1 MTAVAPSVDVFR
13 VHSPA
18 ARAPANASTFA
29 VTIVIGTPSAIKLG
43 VNWPVKLNAM
53 ASGLRPAAVRVLPL
67 GLETALNSSKSC
79 TIPPGGTQQAPSSS
93 LMWRQ
98 LGHQIAGCQR
108 FDDPAANCWETVE
121 CHGFGL
127 YHIFSDTPGA
137 IDRSTSDWF
146 SRGQSLDCHPTSAP
160 AYNQGRILDVSP
172 ERRKHFESAARAGNS
187 WDLGQGDHLDN
198 AKI

>member
-1 MTAVAPSVDVFR
+1 MDGCHSKAPRIEPIWDPQILTWFSTTKLKPFVDTPTSIHIKHLSLSENR
-13 VHSPA
+13 WKGDPA

-93 LMWRQ
+93 LMWRRAVTPSSTLLQ
-98 LGHQIAGCQR
+98 FDVEASSHCSPPHQTGGG
-108 FDDPAANCWETVE
+108 W
-121 CHGFGL
+121 G
-127 YHIFSDTPGA
+127 
-137 IDRSTSDWF
+137 
-146 SRGQSLDCHPTSAP
+146 
-160 AYNQGRILDVSP
+160 
-172 ERRKHFESAARAGNS
+172 
-187 WDLGQGDHLDN
+187 
-198 AKI
+198 

>member
-67 GLETALNSSKSC
+67 GLETVLNSSKSC

-93 LMWRQ
+93 LMWSP
-98 LGHQIAGCQR
+98 HQTG
-108 FDDPAANCWETVE
+108 
-121 CHGFGL
+121 GG
-127 YHIFSDTPGA
+127 
-137 IDRSTSDWF
+137 
-146 SRGQSLDCHPTSAP
+146 
-160 AYNQGRILDVSP
+160 
-172 ERRKHFESAARAGNS
+172 
-187 WDLGQGDHLDN
+187 WD
-198 AKI
+198 